1 MFDLAY
7 IYIYDFGSVGN
18 AENLCRDTIK
28 MLNTQQIVY
37 VYLYIYIRNPTVRTS
52 PHLQFFNTVLIRIS
66 IEKSIHQNQDLVKS

>member
-37 VYLYIYIRNPTVRTS
+37 VYLYIYIYETPQLEPPPT
-52 PHLQFFNTVLIRIS
+52 FNFS
-66 IEKSIHQNQDLVKS
+66 ILF